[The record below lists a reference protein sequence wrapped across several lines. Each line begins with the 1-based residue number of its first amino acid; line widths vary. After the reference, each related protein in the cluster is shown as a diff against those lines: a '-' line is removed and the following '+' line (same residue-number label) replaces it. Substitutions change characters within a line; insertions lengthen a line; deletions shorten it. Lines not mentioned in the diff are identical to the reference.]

1 LFKKI
6 KNVLIDQLKV
16 GVSSEKLTQALLA
29 GIIIGISPLIGL
41 TTFISIFIGYIFKLN
56 QVVLQTANYAMYPI
70 QILMIPVYIKSVSY
84 FFKVNDFPIRP
95 DLIWEKFKS
104 GPVLYFKTFGPII
117 LYSIL
122 IWIIVSIV
130 LYFILKP
137 LILKLTSKLKNS
149 EL

>member
-16 GVSSEKLTQALLA
+16 GVSTEKLTQALLA

-41 TTFISIFIGYIFKLN
+41 TTFLAIFVGYLFKLN

-70 QILMIPVYIKSVSY
+70 QILMIPIYIKSVGY
-84 FFKVNDFPIRP
+84 FFKVNDFPLRP

-104 GPVLYFKTFGPII
+104 GPALYFKTFGPII

-122 IWIIVSIV
+122 IWIIVSIF
-130 LYFILKP
+130 LYLILRP
-137 LILKLTSKLKNS
+137 LFLKLTSKLKHT